1 MRQLQKL
8 LEEALKATLEESRE
22 LKDLIATAPKASAK
36 LDMRRLKD
44 FAMRNLPEDSKL
56 RILILSE
63 KDELDAKEFIAKLGI
78 WLKLLKLES

>member
-22 LKDLIATAPKASAK
+22 LKDVMATAPETSAK

-44 FAMRNLPEDSKL
+44 FAIRNLPEDSKL

-63 KDELDAKEFIAKLGI
+63 KDELDAKEFVAKVSV
-78 WLKLLKLES
+78 WLKLLTLES